1 MTIKILGPGCK
12 NCTLLEQRTR
22 DAIAEL
28 GIDTDI
34 EKVADYAEIASFG
47 VMKTPGL
54 VLNDVVLVSGKV
66 PTTAE
71 IKRLLAEAS

>member
-22 DAIAEL
+22 EAVSEL
-28 GIDTDI
+28 QLNTEI
-34 EKVADYAEIASFG
+34 EKVTDYGEIAGYG

-54 VLNDVVLVSGKV
+54 VLGDVVLVSGKV
-66 PTTAE
+66 PTTSE
-71 IKRLLAEAS
+71 IKRLISEHS

>member
-12 NCTLLEQRTR
+12 NCTLLEKRTR
-22 DAIAEL
+22 EAVAEL

-66 PTTAE
+66 PTTSE